1 MNKDKLKAALE
12 GMKIQDSA
20 NSMKL
25 REVLTK
31 IGITVISDSDFY
43 LIQDGIAEPVNA
55 VVFNHLDADEISAE
69 ELYLRLEEP
78 EAVLGEILTAT
89 NDKNEKLTFVVIADY
104 NEREYLG
111 IGQDGSGDIFSVP
124 MRYTKSKCRKASAS
138 EASHFKK
145 QLLDLG
151 FNLKFVD
158 GNIDLF
164 CLRAKGQKYY
174 SVRVRFDES
183 RYEIEENIENHY
195 HYDDAYY
202 EAKNYFAT
210 IEEAKA
216 AAETVLK

>member
-1 MNKDKLKAALE
+1 MNKNKLKAALE

-20 NSMKL
+20 NSAKL
-25 REVLTK
+25 RESLTK

-43 LIQDGIAEPVNA
+43 LIKDSIAEPVNA

-69 ELYLRLEEP
+69 ELYQRLEEP
-78 EAVLGEILTAT
+78 VVVLGEILTAT
-89 NDKNEKLTFVVIADY
+89 NVKNEKLTFVVIGEY
-104 NEREYLG
+104 NECEYLG
-111 IGQDGSGDIFSVP
+111 IGQYSSGDIASAP
-124 MRYTKSKCRKASAS
+124 MRYTKSRCRKASAS

-145 QLLDLG
+145 QLADRG
-151 FNLKFVD
+151 FILKFVD

-174 SVRVRFDES
+174 SVRVRFDAS
-183 RYEIEENIENHY
+183 RYEIEENIEKHY

-202 EAKNYFAT
+202 NAKNYFAT